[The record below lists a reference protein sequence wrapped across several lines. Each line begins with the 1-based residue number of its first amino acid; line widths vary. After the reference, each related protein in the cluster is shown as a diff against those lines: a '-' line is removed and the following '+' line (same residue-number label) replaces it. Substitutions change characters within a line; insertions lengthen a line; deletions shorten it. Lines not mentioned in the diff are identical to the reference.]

1 MWVPLI
7 LTSAVGLGFYDICKK
22 HSVNANAVMPV
33 LFWATFCGSSLFVLA
48 TILTGQL
55 ESVCSITA
63 LNFGRVALKTGLVS
77 GSWIM
82 MYYAMRAL
90 PISIVAP
97 IRASAPLWTLAGAI
111 LLFREIPSWPQ
122 AFGMVVIIT
131 GYGLFSFVGRK
142 EGILFHRN
150 AGIFLAAGGTMLGAA
165 SALYDKY
172 LLQTC
177 AMPQNTMQFWFC
189 IDLVVS
195 LGAAW
200 LVQRR
205 TGLQRTRFEWRPTIP
220 AVGIL
225 LVISDWLYF
234 RALSEPGVAI
244 SILSLIRRSNC
255 LISFF
260 VGAMIFHDSYVR
272 PKLWGLIAIL
282 GGVAILCLF

>member
-1 MWVPLI
+1 
-7 LTSAVGLGFYDICKK
+7 
-22 HSVNANAVMPV
+22 MPV
-33 LFWATFCGSSLFVLA
+33 LFWATLCGSSLFVLA

-55 ESVCSITA
+55 ESACTITA
-63 LNFGRVALKTGLVS
+63 LNLWRVAFKTILVS

-90 PISIVAP
+90 PISIAAP
-97 IRASAPLWTLAGAI
+97 IRTSAPLWTLAGAV

-122 AFGMVVIIT
+122 AFGMAVVIT
-131 GYGLFSFVGRK
+131 GYGAFALAGRR
-142 EGILFHRN
+142 EGIIFHRS
-150 AGIFLAAGGTMLGAA
+150 AGIFLAMGGTMLGAA

-177 AMPQNTMQFWFC
+177 AIPRNTMQFWFC
-189 IDLVVS
+189 VDLVAS
-195 LGAAW
+195 LGIAW
-200 LVQRR
+200 QVQQRA
-205 TGLQRTRFEWRPTIP
+205 GLQRTRFEWRPTIP

-234 RALSEPGVAI
+234 RALSEPGAAI

-260 VGAMIFHDSYVR
+260 VGATIFHDMNIR
-272 PKLWGLIAIL
+272 HKIWGLAAIL
-282 GGVAILCLF
+282 AGVTILCLA